1 MGKPKYHHSSHS
13 VHDLKYHIVWVTKYR
28 FHVLKGAVGL
38 RARDLIREI
47 CMARE
52 VTIIRGSVSVDHV
65 HLLVSTPPKLAPSKL
80 VQYVKGRSSRKLQ
93 EEFGELRKRYW
104 GQHLWARGYFCA
116 TVGGVDEDT
125 IKKYIEEQKWDDEG
139 GEGFRV
145 VGPPET

>member
-1 MGKPKYHHSSHS
+1 MGKTKYHHGSHN

-28 FHVLKGAVGL
+28 YQVLKGAVGY

-52 VTIIRGSVSVDHV
+52 VTIVRGSVSADHV
-65 HLLVSTPPKLAPSKL
+65 HLLVSAPPKLAPSKI

-116 TVGGVDEDT
+116 TVGAVDEGNDQA
-125 IKKYIEEQKWDDEG
+125 IYRRAE
-139 GEGFRV
+139 
-145 VGPPET
+145 VG